1 MSWPHANGRGFREK
15 KVILGPMSASSLATW
30 EVVWMQRWQEYR
42 AGCRPLSALGS
53 QDTVAYRS
61 RRLRIMVGSGKA
73 DRRQERHGTVQ
84 ALHAKVST
92 KGLWPGVA
100 SGWGFRPGK
109 GREMGQDV

>member
-1 MSWPHANGRGFREK
+1 
-15 KVILGPMSASSLATW
+15 
-30 EVVWMQRWQEYR
+30 
-42 AGCRPLSALGS
+42 
-53 QDTVAYRS
+53 
-61 RRLRIMVGSGKA
+61 MVGSGKA